1 MVGSKPKIIEELEK
15 TLGKKFREVDILNI
29 WLDNSFSVD
38 SQEVVI
44 GLNLEDSGIAD
55 LSPFASLNALKVL
68 NLESNQITDLSPL
81 ASLKTLTYL
90 CLNKN
95 QITDLSPLASLISLT
110 QLFLDDNLA
119 TDLSPLVSLTAII
132 SLGLS
137 NNQITDLSPLASL
150 KSLERL
156 WLNENQV
163 SDLSPLLHLL
173 SAKKIRRCTLRNN
186 KITHLPPEII
196 NSGLPIKWEY
206 DLSRGLFLTG
216 NPLESPPIEIVKRG
230 PDAVIAY
237 FQQLKAASVCLLQC
251 KLLIVG
257 NGEVGKTTLMK
268 KLKDPSFQ
276 VELGKEETTHGI
288 HISPWELVCR
298 FDNKNTGTVKISF
311 WDFGGQDIY
320 HATHQFFLTKRS
332 LYLLVWE
339 ARKEE
344 DTHSFDYWLNVVKLL
359 GSGSPVLVV
368 MNKSDERTKSIDEAT
383 LIEKFPNIVGFLK
396 VSCLQGHGLTELTES
411 IRQAL
416 GTMPHIQ
423 DQLPAA
429 WMKIRD
435 DLKAREED
443 YIGSDRYFSLC
454 ETHGLDRKD
463 AEVLSDYLHDLGHI
477 LYFRED
483 PLLADT
489 VILNPEWAT
498 KAVYAL
504 IDTKDIIDN
513 KGSFYFR
520 DLKQYW
526 DTGLYPEQKH
536 PQIVRL
542 MEKFELCFNFLHT
555 DKYFIPE
562 LLPGEPFQFDR
573 SVYRQPGTL
582 RFQYR
587 YDFMPEGILSRF
599 IARLYYLIH
608 ESRFWKYGVEL
619 QFETST
625 ALVLSEPIYRRVRV
639 AVTGTCKSELLAII
653 RSDFTHI
660 HDTLNMEVPIHYR
673 EMVPCTCE
681 TCSTENN
688 PYLYP
693 YDKLRK
699 FIEKEKATIQC
710 LESTEDVEIHSL
722 IKGFEPPKPKKD
734 LLKGVLDSAVQLQRL
749 TLAMKPDEDSRTS
762 LLTVLLKGQGFIVDD
777 QGRGGRSASG
787 KSMGRPDSMIESE
800 QGIEAVLEA
809 FRLDS
814 LVKDTIDLHCLKIF
828 EYDPHGLKRN
838 FIIVYSESKDFS
850 GLWKKYKEHLKEIPY
865 PYPLLPKKGIEEKPV
880 TYAEIRVACTYHRRE
895 TMKTS
900 IYHIFINMNPK

>member
-1 MVGSKPKIIEELEK
+1 MFSSKPEIIKELEETFGTK
-15 TLGKKFREVDILNI
+15 LNKEEISNI
-29 WLDNSFSVD
+29 WKNKSYSMDQ
-38 SQEVVI
+38 QEAVI
-44 GLNLEDSGIAD
+44 GLNLRNLNITDISLLASFTALKELYLYRNHITD
-55 LSPFASLNALKVL
+55 LSPIASLTALTY
-68 NLESNQITDLSPL
+68 LELSGNHITDLSPL
-81 ASLKTLTYL
+81 ASLNTLTYL
-90 CLNKN
+90 EMRRN
-95 QITDLSPLASLISLT
+95 QITDLSPI
-110 QLFLDDNLA
+110 
-119 TDLSPLVSLTAII
+119 VSLSAL
-132 SLGLS
+132 SGL
-137 NNQITDLSPLASL
+137 NLDKNQI
-150 KSLERL
+150 
-156 WLNENQV
+156 
-163 SDLSPLLHLL
+163 SDLSPLLPLL
-173 SAKKIRRCTLRNN
+173 SAKKLKRLYLLYN
-186 KITHLPPEII
+186 KITHLPSEII
-196 NSGLPIKWEY
+196 NCGLPIKWGN
-206 DLSRGLFLTG
+206 DDSNGIFLRG

-230 PDAVIAY
+230 HDSVMAY
-237 FQQLKAASVCLLQC
+237 FHQLKKAEEIAPVRLLQC

-268 KLKDPSFQ
+268 KLKDPTFQ
-276 VELGKEETTHGI
+276 FELGKEKTTHGI
-288 HISPWELVCR
+288 NISPWELACR
-298 FDNKNTGTVKISF
+298 FNKKNTKTVKISL

-344 DTHSFDYWLNVVKLL
+344 DTRSFDYWLDVVKLL

-383 LIEKFPNIVGFLK
+383 LKEKFPNIVGFLK
-396 VSCLQGHGLTELTES
+396 VSCLEGHGLIELIES
-411 IRQAL
+411 IRQTL
-416 GTMPHIQ
+416 STMPHVQ

-435 DLKAREED
+435 DLKAWEED
-443 YIGSDRYFSLC
+443 YIGSDRYFALC

-520 DLKQYW
+520 DLKRYW
-526 DTGLYPEQKH
+526 DSVLYPEQKH
-536 PQIVRL
+536 LQIVRL

-562 LLPGEPFQFDR
+562 LLPGDPLQFER
-573 SVYRQPGTL
+573 SLYRQPGTL
-582 RFQYR
+582 HFQYQ

-639 AVTGTCKSELLAII
+639 AVTGTCKSELMAII

-660 HDTLNMEVPIHYR
+660 HDTLNMENPIHYR

-681 TCSTENN
+681 TCSSENN

-693 YDKLRK
+693 YDKLQK
-699 FIEKEKATIQC
+699 FIEKGKTTIQC
-710 LESTEDVEIHSL
+710 MESTDDVEIHSL
-722 IKGFEPPKPKKD
+722 VKGFEPPKPKKD
-734 LLKGVLDSAVQLQRL
+734 LFKAVLDSAIQLQRL
-749 TLAMKPDEDSRTS
+749 ALAMKPDEDSRTS
-762 LLTVLLKGQGFIVDD
+762 LLTVLLKGQGFFVDD

-787 KSMGRPDSMIESE
+787 KSIGRPDSMIESE
-800 QGIEAVLEA
+800 EGIEAVLEA

-814 LVKDTIDLHCLKIF
+814 LVKDTIDSHCLKIF
-828 EYDPHGLKRN
+828 NYDPHGLKRN
-838 FIIVYSESKDFS
+838 FIIVYSESEDFS

-865 PYPLLPKKGIEEKPV
+865 PHPLLPKKSIEEKPV
-880 TYAEIRVACTYHRRE
+880 PYAEIRVACARHRRE
-895 TMKTS
+895 TRGTN
-900 IYHIFINMNPK
+900 IYHVFINMNPK

>member
-1 MVGSKPKIIEELEK
+1 VFGFKYYKIIKELEK
-15 TLGKKFREVDILNI
+15 TFGKELKRVRIGNI
-29 WLDNSFSVD
+29 WKDFSYSVGFKG
-38 SQEVVI
+38 EVI
-44 GLNLEDSGIAD
+44 GLNLSGLNITD
-55 LSPFASLNALKVL
+55 LSPLASLKALERLWL
-68 NLESNQITDLSPL
+68 NQNEITDLLPLASLTALTRLDLDTNQITDLSPL
-81 ASLKTLTYL
+81 ASLTALIELGLENNQITDLSPIASLKTLERL
-90 CLNKN
+90 WLSQN
-95 QITDLSPLASLISLT
+95 QITDLSPLLP
-110 QLFLDDNLA
+110 LF
-119 TDLSPLVSLTAII
+119 
-132 SLGLS
+132 
-137 NNQITDLSPLASL
+137 
-150 KSLERL
+150 
-156 WLNENQV
+156 
-163 SDLSPLLHLL
+163 
-173 SAKKIRRCTLRNN
+173 SAKKLKKLNLIDN

-196 NSGLPIKWEY
+196 NSGLPIEWEY
-206 DLSRGLFLTG
+206 DYTVGFGIYLKG

-230 PDAVIAY
+230 RATVIAY
-237 FQQLKAASVCLLQC
+237 FNQLKKTEKIAPVGLLQS

-288 HISPWELVCR
+288 NISPWELVCR

-599 IARLYYLIH
+599 ISRLYYLIH

-619 QFETST
+619 RFETTT

-653 RSDFTHI
+653 RSDFNHI
-660 HDTLNMEVPIHYR
+660 HSTLNMENPIHYR

-681 TCSTENN
+681 TCSSENN

-693 YDKLRK
+693 YDKLQK
-699 FIEKEKATIQC
+699 FIEKGKTTIQC
-710 LESTEDVEIHSL
+710 MESTEDVKILSL
-722 IKGFEPPKPKKD
+722 VKGFEPPKPKKD
-734 LLKGVLDSAVQLQRL
+734 LLKAVLDSAIQLQRL
-749 TLAMKPDEDSRTS
+749 SLAMKPDEDSRTS

-787 KSMGRPDSMIESE
+787 KSMGRPDSMIESG

-814 LVKDTIDLHCLKIF
+814 LVKDTISSHCIKIF
-828 EYDPHGLKRN
+828 NYDPHGLKRN

-850 GLWKKYKEHLKEIPY
+850 GLWEKYKKHLKAIPY
-865 PYPLLPKKGIEEKPV
+865 PYPLLPGKGVEEKPV
-880 TYAEIRVACTYHRRE
+880 PYAEIRVVCTYHRRE
-895 TMKTS
+895 TRKTS
-900 IYHIFINMNPK
+900 IYHVFINMNPK